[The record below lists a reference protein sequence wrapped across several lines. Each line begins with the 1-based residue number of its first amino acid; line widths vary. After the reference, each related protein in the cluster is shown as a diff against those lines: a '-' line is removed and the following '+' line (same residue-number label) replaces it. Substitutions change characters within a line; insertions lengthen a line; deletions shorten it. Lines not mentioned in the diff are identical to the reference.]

1 MASNK
6 TNNALVL
13 FAHKIDTPK
22 GFVQLLKVDK
32 ESKPPVY
39 TSNAIVNKGLQ
50 QQFAHLPQE
59 ALKAFASFGDDNMD
73 KAVSEI
79 KQRYN
84 LQKSPLPFQQ
94 FQQQQLVKY
103 YYDRLLDAKPFIPL
117 IKWYHTRELLDKKR
131 WLTAPCSISNY
142 RPQLS
147 FEVDNR
153 DDGYYLTT
161 WVNINGTPFALDSF
175 TRKYFLLE
183 SGNEYFMLYFGDY
196 QTLEWLRQQQPE
208 QYAYNPADL
217 IQYILLEL
225 EGKYPVKRNSL
236 QTENTVTAEPVGQ
249 VVLSELSG
257 AFLMLTPKW
266 SYDGYIM
273 EGAWQPVTELS
284 EKGQLVTINRNETQ
298 EKQLLDL
305 LEGLHPK
312 FPDQKNGYYYLSF
325 AEAQKKQWF
334 LKAYHKLLTSGID
347 LLGMDMLK
355 HFRYSTHK
363 AVTTMEQLEATEQ
376 FIRIKFVLQFGTETV
391 PLNELQKILLAGQRA
406 VLLKDGSLGVLG
418 DDWHKQYATFI
429 KHGKVNKQELTIASW
444 LAIPLQDGDNLSLQ
458 PAINYTNWWKRWQA
472 WLTGETVYTA
482 PAAIQANLRSY
493 QQKGYEWMRLLSD
506 AGAGGCLADDMGL
519 GKTLQTICFIAS
531 IIEANP
537 LQQHIIVCPASLVYN
552 WEQEFKK
559 FLPDVNLSVH
569 HGAQRNDAVLQDK
582 NVQVYITS
590 YGTLRSDIEKLKALQ
605 FGVMIIDESHN
616 IKNPS
621 AQITR
626 AVGEIWST
634 YCFALSGT
642 PVVNNTFDLYAQL
655 NTVLPGMFGNREFFK
670 KEYADPIDRFGDEE
684 KMQYLQKII
693 APFVLRRTKE
703 QVATDL
709 PEKTETVLWCEMSNS
724 QRDMYESIK
733 EQIRG
738 NIFTDIQ
745 QKGVGQAKLAVIQ
758 GILKLRQVCN
768 SPLLLPE
775 EDRTASESI
784 KMQVLFEELDNLLAK
799 HKVLVFSQFTSML
812 NLIAAQAQ
820 KKQLKYYHFD
830 GQTPAEKR
838 MEMVNA
844 FQQEGNDTNLFLISL
859 KAGNAGIT
867 LTAADYVFLFDPW
880 WNEAVQQQAIDRT
893 HRIGQTKSVFAYKM
907 ICKDSIEE
915 KIIQLQ
921 SKKKKLSADLIS
933 TDDGF
938 IQNLSEE
945 DIAYLF
951 A

>member
-1 MASNK
+1 MSNK
-6 TNNALVL
+6 TNNALIL
-13 FAHKIDTPK
+13 FAHKVDTPK
-22 GFVQLLKVDK
+22 GFVQLLRVEK
-32 ESKPPVY
+32 EVKPPVY
-39 TSNAIVNKGLQ
+39 ESAAIVNKELNSR
-50 QQFAHLPQE
+50 FAHLPQE
-59 ALKAFASFGDDNMD
+59 ALKAFASFSDDNMD

-84 LQKSPLPFQQ
+84 LQKSPLPYQQ
-94 FQQQQLVKY
+94 YLKQQLLKY
-103 YYDRLLDAKPFIPL
+103 YYDRLLDAKPFMPL
-117 IKWYHTRELLDKKR
+117 VKWYHTRELLDKKR

-147 FEVDNR
+147 FEVENNG
-153 DDGYYLTT
+153 DGYYLKT

-183 SGNEYFMLYFGDY
+183 SSNEYFLLYFGDY
-196 QTLEWLRQQQPE
+196 QTLEWLQKQQPE
-208 QYAYNPADL
+208 QYAQSPTDL
-217 IQYILLEL
+217 IQFVLLEL

-236 QTENTVTAEPVGQ
+236 QTENTINTEPVGR

-257 AFLMLTPKW
+257 SFLMLTPQW

-273 EGAWQPVTELS
+273 DGAYQPIIELS
-284 EKGQLVTINRNETQ
+284 EKGQLVSINRNQEQ

-305 LEGLHPK
+305 LQGLHPK
-312 FPDQKNGYYYLSF
+312 FPEQKNGYYYLSF
-325 AEAQKKQWF
+325 SEAQKKQWF
-334 LKAYHKLLTSGID
+334 IKAYHKLLTSGID

-363 AVTTMEQLEATEQ
+363 AETTIEQLEATDQ
-376 FIRIKFVLQFGTETV
+376 FIRLKFVLQFGSETV
-391 PLNELQKILLAGQRA
+391 PLSDLQRMLLAGQHA

-418 DDWHKQYATFI
+418 DDWLKQYATFI

-444 LAIPLQDGDNLSLQ
+444 LAIPLQDGDNLTLK
-458 PAINYTNWWKRWQA
+458 PAIDYNNWWKRWQA
-472 WLTGETVYTA
+472 WLAGEAIYTVPSSVHA
-482 PAAIQANLRSY
+482 ELRAY
-493 QQKGYEWMRLLSD
+493 QQKGYEWMRLMSD

-531 IIEANP
+531 VIEANP
-537 LQQHIIVCPASLVYN
+537 LQQHLIVCPASLVYN

-559 FLPDVNLSVH
+559 FLPQIKLAVH
-569 HGAQRNDAVLQDK
+569 HGAQRNGAALLDK
-582 NVQVYITS
+582 NIQVYITS
-590 YGTLRSDIEKLKALQ
+590 YGTLRSDIEKLKAIQ
-605 FGVMIIDESHN
+605 FGVLIIDESHN

-621 AQITR
+621 AQITK
-626 AVGEIWST
+626 AVGELWAS

-684 KMQYLQKII
+684 KMQYLQKLI

-738 NIFTDIQ
+738 NIFTDIK

-775 EDRTASESI
+775 DEQTATESI

-812 NLIAAQAQ
+812 NLIAAHCN
-820 KKQLKYYHFD
+820 KKKIDYFHFD
-830 GQTPAEKR
+830 GQTPSEKR
-838 MEMVNA
+838 MEMVNT
-844 FQQEGNDTNLFLISL
+844 FQQEDNNTNLFLISL

-893 HRIGQTKSVFAYKM
+893 HRIGQTKNVFAYKM

-938 IQNLSEE
+938 IQNLSED

>member
-1 MASNK
+1 VSNK
-6 TNNALVL
+6 NNNALIL
-13 FAHKIDTPK
+13 FAHKVDTSK
-22 GFVQLLKVDK
+22 GFIQLLRVEK
-32 ESKPPVY
+32 EAKPPVY
-39 TSNAIVNKGLQ
+39 ESTLIVNKDLNSR
-50 QQFAHLPQE
+50 FAHLPTE
-59 ALKAFASFGDDNMD
+59 ALKAFAAFSDDNTD
-73 KAVSEI
+73 KAISEI

-84 LQKSPLPFQQ
+84 LQKSVLPYQQ
-94 FQQQQLVKY
+94 YLKQQLLKHH
-103 YYDRLLDAKPFIPL
+103 YDKLIDAKPFIPL
-117 IKWYHTRELLDKKR
+117 VKWYHTRELLDKKR
-131 WLTAPCSISNY
+131 WLTSPSSISNY

-147 FEVDNR
+147 FEVEKNN
-153 DDGYYLTT
+153 DGYYLKT

-183 SGNEYFMLYFGDY
+183 SSNEYFLLYFGDY
-196 QTLEWLRQQQPE
+196 QTLEWLQKQQPE
-208 QYAYNPADL
+208 QYAQSPADL
-217 IQYILLEL
+217 IQFILLEL
-225 EGKYPVKRNSL
+225 EGKYPVKRNIL
-236 QTENTVTAEPVGQ
+236 QTENTINTEPVGR

-257 AFLMLTPKW
+257 SFLMLTPQW

-273 EGAWQPVTELS
+273 DGAYQPIIELS
-284 EKGQLVTINRNETQ
+284 EKGQLVSINRNQEQ

-305 LEGLHPK
+305 LQGLHPK
-312 FPDQKNGYYYLSF
+312 FPEQKNGYYYLSF
-325 AEAQKKQWF
+325 SEAQKKQWF
-334 LKAYHKLLTSGID
+334 IKAYHKLLTSGID

-363 AVTTMEQLEATEQ
+363 AETTIEQLEATDQ
-376 FIRIKFVLQFGTETV
+376 FIRLKFILQFGTETV
-391 PLNELQKILLAGQRA
+391 PLSDLQKMLLAGQHA

-418 DDWHKQYATFI
+418 DDWLKQYATFI

-444 LAIPLQDGDNLSLQ
+444 LAIPLQDGDSITLK
-458 PAINYTNWWKRWQA
+458 PAIDYNNWWKRWQA
-472 WLTGETVYTA
+472 WLAGEAIYTVPTTVQ
-482 PAAIQANLRSY
+482 AALRAY
-493 QQKGYEWMRLLSD
+493 QQKGYEWMRLMSD

-531 IIEANP
+531 VIEANP
-537 LQQHIIVCPASLVYN
+537 LQQHLIVCPASLVYN

-559 FLPDVNLSVH
+559 FLPQIKSSVH

-582 NVQVYITS
+582 NIQVYITS
-590 YGTLRSDIEKLKALQ
+590 YGTLRSDIEKLKAIQ
-605 FGVMIIDESHN
+605 FGVLIIDESHN

-621 AQITR
+621 AQITK
-626 AVGEIWST
+626 AVGELWSS

-655 NTVLPGMFGNREFFK
+655 NTVLPGMFGSREFFK
-670 KEYADPIDRFGDEE
+670 KEYADPIDRFGDDE
-684 KMQYLQKII
+684 KMQYLQKLI

-724 QRDMYESIK
+724 QRGMYESIK

-738 NIFTDIQ
+738 NIFTDIK

-775 EDRTASESI
+775 DEQTATESI
-784 KMQVLFEELDNLLAK
+784 KMQVLFEELDNLLGK

-812 NLIAAQAQ
+812 NLIAAHCN
-820 KKQLKYYHFD
+820 KKKIDYFHFD
-830 GQTPAEKR
+830 GQTPSEKR
-838 MEMVNA
+838 MEMVNT
-844 FQQEGNDTNLFLISL
+844 FQQEDNNTNLFLISL